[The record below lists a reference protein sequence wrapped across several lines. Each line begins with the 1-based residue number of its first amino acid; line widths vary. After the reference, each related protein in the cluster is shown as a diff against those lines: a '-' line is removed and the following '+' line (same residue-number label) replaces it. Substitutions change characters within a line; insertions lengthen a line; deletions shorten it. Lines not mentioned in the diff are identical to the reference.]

1 MSNLN
6 PQLNFETQKVFNY
19 PFVVPTE
26 KWIRV
31 YIENIL
37 IADSYAPLLLFDTN
51 GRELVYFF
59 DKSDVQIQYFIE
71 SDYKGKQEMFQYWH
85 LKVNNK
91 QINNA
96 AYSFNKSS
104 QGEYRKLIGYIG
116 FKWEAVSKILEEDVE
131 LIGHPRNPFH
141 RIDTRPTSR
150 LIHFKID
157 DTVIAE
163 STRSIALF
171 ETDFRVR
178 YYIPTDDIKMNLL
191 EKTDTS
197 SICPYKGIAS
207 YWNVNLDGKTYKDV
221 AWSYLDPLLDA
232 IPVKGYICFWNV
244 DLYVNNEYKGKY

>member
-1 MSNLN
+1 MSNVN
-6 PQLNFETQKVFNY
+6 PELNFQAPKNFNY

-31 YIENIL
+31 FVDNVL
-37 IADSYAPLLLFDTN
+37 IADSTAPLLLFENN
-51 GRELVYFF
+51 GRELTYFF
-59 DKSDVQIQYFIE
+59 NKSDVQMQYFID
-71 SDYKGKQEMFQYWH
+71 SDYKGKQDMFQFWH
-85 LKVNNK
+85 IKVNDK

-96 AYSFNKSS
+96 AFTFNGSAQSENKN
-104 QGEYRKLIGYIG
+104 LTDYIG
-116 FKWEAVSKILEEDVE
+116 FKWEAISKILEEDVE

-150 LIHFKID
+150 LVQFKIN

-171 ETDFRVR
+171 ETNIRVR
-178 YYIPTDDIKMNLL
+178 YYIPTEDIKMELL

-197 SICPYKGIAS
+197 SICPYKGVAS
-207 YWNVNLDGKTYKDV
+207 YWNIKLNGETFKDV
-221 AWSYLDPLLDA
+221 AWSYLDPMTET
-232 IPVKGYICFWNV
+232 IPIKGYISFWNV